1 MGGKKNYRRM
11 SAIVTAQ
18 TLFNLHKLS
27 KASGYGDNIGKVIDK
42 LTRDRMV
49 SLHIIDGMIDG
60 RQIRKEDL

>member
-1 MGGKKNYRRM
+1 MSGKKNYRRM